1 MPMMIG
7 IPNQV
12 RASFDMVL
20 FLGNCGLLSGLG
32 HKKGAS
38 KPHCSRSPAKGHTK
52 QHRPTPHSGRGPDA
66 AFVCKS
72 KMLRLAVLREAART
86 LARRSGCRPSHD
98 SSWSEQEPRRLWFQL
113 QVVKTANSAVPAA
126 TSTIS
131 RIPQAG
137 SDFHKGWEEKW
148 GLRRRWGIRVGWMAL
163 TARERGMGF
172 GDVSGSVRGEFGYFR
187 WAAGLGLP
195 PIWLCAVGRVLENH

>member
-1 MPMMIG
+1 MSSERRVASS
-7 IPNQV
+7 NSAFARSV
-12 RASFDMVL
+12 RKRSSSACLRCSSFASGV
-20 FLGNCGLLSGLG
+20 N
-32 HKKGAS
+32 
-38 KPHCSRSPAKGHTK
+38 
-52 QHRPTPHSGRGPDA
+52 HS
-66 AFVCKS
+66 
-72 KMLRLAVLREAART
+72 MLRLAVLREAART

-98 SSWSEQEPRRLWFQL
+98 SSWPEQEPRRLWFQL

-131 RIPQAG
+131 RIPQAW